1 MCELAGLVVLS
12 CRQATALAV
21 SQMQELAR
29 LLGQHLLD
37 AKSQM
42 QQSAKAVEQSKAV
55 IDASQ
60 TPGGGDGGGGG
71 GGGAD
76 GGGGVKTD
84 DM

>member
-1 MCELAGLVVLS
+1 MQAGRF
-12 CRQATALAV
+12 RQRSAV
-21 SQMQELAR
+21 APTLFC
-29 LLGQHLLD
+29 QHLLD